1 MQWMT
6 SVATDIIARL
16 CKAFIK
22 GKQRSVMGR
31 WMKRN
36 EETYDSICQII
47 EEKLYKTTSVVI
59 IIPIIIAIASAC
71 LVNFFRWKY
80 QGKSWQRGDGK
91 NSYTGSVVEMVIIA
105 TYHNIYR
112 VSSFHSRNIIG
123 L

>member
-1 MQWMT
+1 
-6 SVATDIIARL
+6 
-16 CKAFIK
+16 
-22 GKQRSVMGR
+22 
-31 WMKRN
+31 MKRN

-71 LVNFFRWKY
+71 LVIFFGESIKVKVGNVVMARIAILY
-80 QGKSWQRGDGK
+80 G
-91 NSYTGSVVEMVIIA
+91 YSVVEMVIIA